1 MVMNQKRER
10 RELIS
15 VEQGGVTHTGTL
27 IISGTRKLTF
37 SVEYRGHKSGDGRAW
52 GTSAEEL
59 HNLRTMGRVHLLRI
73 IGDLERQ

>member
-1 MVMNQKRER
+1 MTQKQER
-10 RELIS
+10 RESIS
-15 VEQGGVTHTGTL
+15 VEYGGITHAGTL
-27 IISGTRKLTF
+27 VISGTRKLTF

-59 HNLRTMGRVHLLRI
+59 HNLRTMARVHLLRI